1 MDPTNAR
8 KTVILAWIFVLIVLF
23 VGGLSSGDHVPS
35 PKKFF
40 GASVAY
46 LALAIGADFAAPVV
60 VAFAFAFAFYI
71 LLQNTSSLT
80 GLQTLTGS
88 GTATSAAGTGANG
101 AKIQPVA
108 NKANPTSAAQI
119 AHGS

>member
-23 VGGLSSGDHVPS
+23 VGGVSSGDHLPS

-46 LALAIGADFAAPVV
+46 LGLAVAADFAAPVV
-60 VAFAFAFAFYI
+60 VAFSFAFGFYI
-71 LLQNTSSLT
+71 LLQNTGSLT
-80 GLQTLTGS
+80 GLDKLTS
-88 GTATSAAGTGANG
+88 PGTDQVVNNGNTGQALAGHPQVNNNSPAAT
-101 AKIQPVA
+101 KF
-108 NKANPTSAAQI
+108 
-119 AHGS
+119 